1 VTALDFGS
9 VPERVEVYLRELFWQ
24 RVNPLLLCF
33 DAGWELRDVRG
44 DAAHYGLE
52 GNDPGLGVQTLRDL
66 FIGLPLHEPQDVP
79 FVELA
84 NGRSAHL
91 HLIPD
96 GDIFYVLLLDAD
108 TERDRRRV
116 QQQLGHEEALASQAK
131 SKAIGQLKQI
141 RSELERQHARLEE
154 AHALKNALI
163 ATLSHEFRT
172 PLTSIFGYL
181 QLADR
186 RAGDEPAMREALHA
200 VRRNATY
207 LFTLAENL
215 LEYGRGETTA
225 PLLNPTPVDLESLTR
240 DLDAMFRPLAEEKGL
255 EFQVTL
261 KLDDVAEPV
270 FDEIRLRQIL
280 VNLLSNAVRYTR
292 RGEITAEIVWRG
304 QELGIDITDTGIG
317 IAAAHRDGVFVP
329 FNRGG
334 HAGSKGAG
342 LGLSIVKRMVAQM
355 HGTLGFDSEVGRG
368 SSFRVTLPRARE
380 RPASRADDAIAPRFW
395 LQGRS
400 ILVADDDADVA
411 HLLEALLGDLG
422 FRVRVVADAQSAVLE
437 AMAGRP
443 DVLLI
448 DVELSGLSGNA
459 AVYKLRSRG
468 YKGRIVTLSATATTE
483 AREAALRAGADH
495 YLTKPLNV
503 EQFVHVMQQA
513 ASTGWSGESHEP
525 DDA

>member
-1 VTALDFGS
+1 MSALDFDAI
-9 VPERVEVYLRELFWQ
+9 PERVESYLRGLFWQ
-24 RVNPLLLCF
+24 RVHPLLLCF
-33 DAGWELRDVRG
+33 DSEWRLRDIRG
-44 DAAHYGLE
+44 DAAHYGIDGE
-52 GNDPGLGVQTLRDL
+52 APGRSVQLLRDL
-66 FIGLPLHEPQDVP
+66 FIGLPSSEPQDVP
-79 FVELA
+79 FVELP
-84 NGRSAHL
+84 NGHSAHL

-96 GDIFYVLLLDAD
+96 GAAFHVLLLDAE
-108 TERDRRRV
+108 TERERRRA

-131 SKAIGQLKQI
+131 SKAIGQLKHI
-141 RSELERQHARLEE
+141 RSELERQRVRLEE

-181 QLADR
+181 QLVDR
-186 RAGDEPAMREALHA
+186 RVGDEPELREALHA

-215 LEYGRGETTA
+215 LEYGRGDGAA
-225 PLLNPTPVDLESLTR
+225 PLLNPTPVDLAALLR
-240 DLDAMFRPLAEEKGL
+240 DLEAMFRPLAEEKGL
-255 EFQVTL
+255 GF
-261 KLDDVAEPV
+261 DVALKIEDPSEPL

-280 VNLLSNAVRYTR
+280 VNLVSNAVRYTR
-292 RGEITAEIVWRG
+292 RGEVTVELVWRAG
-304 QELGIDITDTGIG
+304 KLAAEVTDTGIG
-317 IAAAHRDGVFVP
+317 IAAAHRDAVFTP

-342 LGLSIVKRMVAQM
+342 LGLSIVKRMVEQM
-355 HGTLGFDSEVGRG
+355 RGSLAFDSEIGRG
-368 SSFRVTLPRARE
+368 SSFRVTLPRAQE
-380 RPASRADDAIAPRFW
+380 RPAAHADAIAPRFW
-395 LQGRS
+395 LQERT
-400 ILVADDDADVA
+400 ILVADDDADIA
-411 HLLEALLGDLG
+411 HLLEALLDDLG
-422 FRVRVVADAQSAVLE
+422 FSVRVVADAQSAVLE
-437 AMAGRP
+437 AMARRP

-468 YKGRIVTLSATATTE
+468 YKGCIVTLSATATAD

-513 ASTGWSGESHEP
+513 ASAGWNGG
-525 DDA
+525 DDAPDA